1 VILLRLQGGVVSKGY
16 WLSIVSRIVRSLSK
30 HSSSQSKSMEDSR
43 AVIRGSP
50 TEHASNASLGYRS
63 AGQRHRPGLGDH
75 LLLAQIE
82 EHGLD
87 AGLIVDVA
95 QLRLNVRASK
105 RLRAAGIGTIQQLIT
120 CTENDL
126 LGIEGLGVTT
136 VREIKK
142 KLNSCLVDLV
152 NGKGRDLKTTDTRKQ
167 MAQKSFLPTVVSF
180 QNRSRLEE
188 CRSGIGDA
196 LLLARIADRG
206 LNLSEMDVWP
216 LYLGVRA
223 SKRLEAAGIST
234 IQRLAT
240 STEYDLLNI
249 DGLGVTTLQEI
260 KKKLNSYLTDL
271 ASDDNRDSEAIGV
284 GDSKVETSLLENLED
299 QDTPLDD
306 FSIQVLGLSEQE
318 SSELGVFNINTI
330 EELVNCIK
338 YGFFNI
344 SELHITTITGIEK
357 KLDSYLTYLARVGN
371 RHLYAAGSGKK
382 LAGLVLVNRARA
394 RSTNLNA
401 ISIARLGLSAT
412 VSKGLSAAGIQNL
425 AQLADYD
432 ECNLTSTCGLEISA
446 LEEIRWKLN
455 TFLWT
460 VCDICPLSE
469 GLVDL
474 ATRLCYAFQDYI
486 PLDEVPLPQHTQR
499 RLQKAVGDRPRTLAQ
514 LKQVIEERRAQIIG
528 RERKEGIHAQS
539 QAMKQAV
546 DSLYKLL
553 VHENIDYEINELV
566 RHLDDRERFIL
577 TARFGVRKLLTLQAI
592 GKHLYVTR
600 ERVRQIESR
609 MRSKLAR
616 RVARSPLLYSIAGIV
631 LIRHLGEDATVDSW
645 IQRLIDIGFLK
656 EKASADLLVAVS
668 RITDF
673 APFTLPKEFDRMR
686 EPHIP
691 QHILLA
697 RRPILDEARR
707 FCRNCGAVRMV
718 SLVNENVS
726 ETDVEQILC
735 LDGFTEICPGW
746 WMRKGHKCV
755 AEDVA
760 TKVVTYCGAVSPSN
774 LRQALTRHL
783 SRLQFAAPPSDVLVK
798 VLEHAGDFLLAD
810 GFVRLNRRPA
820 RRPSLTGPESIFVK
834 TVQSEGPVVSFEL
847 LHTKILGAG
856 FSEAS
861 LTGALRYS
869 PIIQKVAF
877 GLYTLLESRYNM
889 EDVEQAKSNITRVPA
904 NASIRPRSDG
914 VIEFETNI
922 GTWMIYGGVL
932 TCGPAASMQGT
943 WTLIINGITNG
954 VLVVGSGFI
963 RDLSEAVE
971 SLGLMPRDR
980 VRIEFNTWTREATIT
995 KV

>member
-1 VILLRLQGGVVSKGY
+1 
-16 WLSIVSRIVRSLSK
+16 
-30 HSSSQSKSMEDSR
+30 MEDCT
-43 AVIRGSP
+43 AIIPGSP
-50 TEHASNASLGYRS
+50 IEHASNSSLGYQSPGR
-63 AGQRHRPGLGDH
+63 RHRPGLGDH
-75 LLLAQIE
+75 ILLAQIE
-82 EHGLD
+82 EQGFD
-87 AGLIVDVA
+87 AGLMVDVA

-105 RLRAAGIGTIQQLIT
+105 RLRDAGIGTVQQLIT
-120 CTENDL
+120 CTGNDL
-126 LGIEGLGVTT
+126 LSIEGLGVTT
-136 VREIKK
+136 MQEIKK
-142 KLNSCLVDLV
+142 KLNSYLVGLV
-152 NGKGRDLKTTDTRKQ
+152 NGKGRDLKTTDTGKQ
-167 MAQKSFLPTVVSF
+167 TAQKSVLPTAVSF
-180 QNRSRLEE
+180 HHKGGLEE

-196 LLLARIADRG
+196 LLLARIEDRG

-216 LYLGVRA
+216 LYLRVRA

-234 IQRLAT
+234 IQQLAT

-249 DGLGVTTLQEI
+249 DGLGVATLQEI
-260 KKKLNSYLTDL
+260 KKKLNSYLADL
-271 ASDDNRDSEAIGV
+271 ASSDNRDSEVIHV
-284 GDSKVETSLLENLED
+284 GDSKVQTSLLENLED
-299 QDTPLDD
+299 QDIPLDD
-306 FSIQVLGLSEQE
+306 ISVQVLGLSERE
-318 SSELGVFNINTI
+318 SSELGMFNINTI

-338 YGFFNI
+338 HGFFNI
-344 SELHITTITGIEK
+344 SELQITTITGIEK

-371 RHLYAAGSGKK
+371 RHSYAAGSDKK

-394 RSTNLNA
+394 RGTNLNA

-412 VSKGLSAAGIQNL
+412 ISKGLNAAGIHNL
-425 AQLADYD
+425 EQLADYD
-432 ECNLTSTCGLEISA
+432 ECNLISICDLDISV

-469 GLVDL
+469 ELVDL
-474 ATRLCYAFQDYI
+474 ATQLCYAFEDYI
-486 PLDEVPLPQHTQR
+486 PLDEVPLPQHAQR
-499 RLQKAVGDRPRTLAQ
+499 RLQKAIGDRPRTLAQ
-514 LKQVIEERRAQIIG
+514 LKQLIEERHAQIIG
-528 RERKEGIHAQS
+528 RERKEGIRAHS
-539 QAMKQAV
+539 KVMKQAV
-546 DSLYKLL
+546 DLLYKLL
-553 VHENIDYEINELV
+553 VHENIDYEINKLV
-566 RHLDDRERFIL
+566 RHLDDRECFIL
-577 TARFGVRKLLTLQAI
+577 TARFGVHKLLTLQAV
-592 GKHLYVTR
+592 GKHLHVTR

-616 RVARSPLLYSIAGIV
+616 RVARSSLLYSIAGIV

-656 EKASADLLVAVS
+656 EEASANLLVAVS
-668 RITDF
+668 RITNF
-673 APFTLPKEFDRMR
+673 APFTLPKEFDRML

-691 QHILLA
+691 EHILLV
-697 RRPILDEARR
+697 RKPILGEARR
-707 FCRNCGAVRMV
+707 FCRNCGAVRIV
-718 SLVNENVS
+718 SLINENVS

-735 LDGFTEICPGW
+735 SDGFTEICPGW
-746 WMRKGHKCV
+746 WMRKGYKCV
-755 AEDVA
+755 AKDVG
-760 TKVVTYCGAVSPSN
+760 TKVITYCGAVSPSN

-798 VLEHAGDFLLAD
+798 VLEHTGDFLLVD
-810 GFVRLNRRPA
+810 GFVRLSKPSA
-820 RRPSLTGPESIFVK
+820 RRSSLTGPESIFAK

-856 FSEAS
+856 LSEAS
-861 LTGALRYS
+861 LTGALHYS

-889 EDVEQAKSNITRVPA
+889 EDVEQARSQITRVPA
-904 NASIRPRSDG
+904 NTSIRPRSDG

-932 TCGPAASMQGT
+932 TCGPAAYMQGT
-943 WTLIINGITNG
+943 WTLIINGVSNG
-954 VLVVGSGFI
+954 VLVVSSGFI